1 MKNILQLRTY
11 PNLSS
16 YIRSYNML
24 MALQALYL
32 PTNHFI
38 IHVCKQIT
46 KESSKVP
53 KIAVGVLLGIM
64 IFGMF
69 IVGYDQG
76 HLFSLAQG
84 DQAFD
89 TMWMHEFYHDM
100 GHSAGFP
107 CH

>member
-1 MKNILQLRTY
+1 MST
-11 PNLSS
+11 S
-16 YIRSYNML
+16 
-24 MALQALYL
+24 
-32 PTNHFI
+32 
-38 IHVCKQIT
+38 KQIT
-46 KESSKVP
+46 KEISKVP
-53 KIAVGVLLGIM
+53 KISVGVLLGIM

-76 HLFSLAQG
+76 HLFSLVQG

-100 GHSAGFP
+100 RHSAGFP